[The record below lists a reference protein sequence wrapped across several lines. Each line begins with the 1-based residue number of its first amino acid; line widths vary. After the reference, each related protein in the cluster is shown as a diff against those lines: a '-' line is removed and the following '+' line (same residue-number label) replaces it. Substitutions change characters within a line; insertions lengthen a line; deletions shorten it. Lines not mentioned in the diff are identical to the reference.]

1 MSEPLYRTLFYRHPN
16 SSPAGRKRGV
26 VDTLMRIS
34 VATPDRP
41 VVFSFS
47 DSPMTDGKT
56 VWLGSLDP
64 HDEAFEALALGH
76 GIHEMMH
83 VKTSDMTVL
92 PDIAHLTPF
101 LRSLINVLEDIR
113 IDTLG
118 MAESDYYALWREA
131 MAEVLEKRHLLAAQE
146 AESHPPLVQLC
157 LWLHLEL
164 TTELPMQWPQ
174 RQLPALREIVKAH
187 LPKSLRDELL
197 TLARGARTAPDTQ
210 AVVVIAQAIRDRLEE
225 ALAARQPRLR
235 HETFESAQATAK
247 NGAYHFDKP
256 FLRRLLTAKKGDLP
270 DLGLAHFLDEG
281 NGDGKA
287 VDSAEKVVPL
297 KRKAKSEVSY
307 TVNNWPD
314 PDAIEDR
321 CALEDAALYTRKF
334 NQSETKCR
342 TIQHAF
348 ERAFRFTDDDEDEA
362 SVTGFLSAPDIA
374 LRARMGS
381 ERLFA
386 SPAAHD
392 AVRGRLVVL
401 LDRSGSMGVTRMTS
415 AKIAVAALWQALD
428 RESGIRRNIAV
439 FPGLEHAH
447 VGPLV
452 RESDTSNKF
461 LMRFKAVNAYGSTPI
476 NEALLWAADELA
488 EGETFAGE
496 ANLILV
502 ITDGD
507 FPETLG
513 AKLEKKLQA
522 SQAEIAVLSIAMK
535 VANTSLPSVT
545 VTNDEKIPE
554 ALVELVG
561 KTSFCKRLRAV

>member
-1 MSEPLYRTLFYRHPN
+1 MSEPLYRQLFYRHPN
-16 SSPAGRKRGV
+16 SSPAGRQRGV
-26 VDTLMRIS
+26 VDALTRIS

-47 DSPMTDGKT
+47 EAPMTDGKT

-64 HDEAFEALALGH
+64 NDEAFEALALGH
-76 GIHEMMH
+76 GVHEMMH
-83 VKTSDMTVL
+83 VKSSDMTVL
-92 PDIAHLTPF
+92 STIPNLTPF
-101 LRSLINVLEDIR
+101 LKSLINILEDIR
-113 IDTLG
+113 IDALG
-118 MAESDYYALWREA
+118 MAHSEFYALWREA
-131 MAEVLEKRHLLAAQE
+131 MAEVLGKRRLLAAQDPE
-146 AESHPPLVQLC
+146 NHPPLLQVC
-157 LWLHLEL
+157 LWLHMEL
-164 TTELPMQWPQ
+164 STELPMQWAKP
-174 RQLPALREIVKAH
+174 LLTPLRDIVKAH
-187 LPKSLRDELL
+187 LPKALRDDLL

-210 AVVVIAQAIRDRLEE
+210 AVIAIAQAIRQKIADAMASRLPQTRDEPFE
-225 ALAARQPRLR
+225 CAQENAKEGVR
-235 HETFESAQATAK
+235 HV
-247 NGAYHFDKP
+247 DKS
-256 FLRRLLTAKKGDLP
+256 FLRQLLNARKGDLP

-287 VDSAEKVVPL
+287 ADSTEKTAPQRKPL
-297 KRKAKSEVSY
+297 TTTAY
-307 TVNNWPD
+307 TVNLWPD
-314 PDAIEDR
+314 PDALEDR

-334 NQSETKCR
+334 NQSEAKCR
-342 TIQHAF
+342 MVQHAF

-362 SVTGFLSAPDIA
+362 AVNGFLAAADIA
-374 LRARMGS
+374 LRAKMGS

-392 AVRGRLVVL
+392 AVRGRLVIL

-428 RESGIRRNIAV
+428 RESGIRRNMAV

-447 VGPLV
+447 VGPLF
-452 RESDTSNKF
+452 RETDTSAQF
-461 LMRFKAVNAYGSTPI
+461 LARFKAVNAFGSTPI
-476 NEALLWAADELA
+476 NEALHWAADAIA
-488 EGETFAGE
+488 EGDSFAGE

-507 FPETLG
+507 FPETLD
-513 AKLEKKLQA
+513 ATLEKKLLA

-535 VANTSLPSVT
+535 VPNTTLASVT

-561 KTSFCKRLRAV
+561 KTRFCKRLQTA